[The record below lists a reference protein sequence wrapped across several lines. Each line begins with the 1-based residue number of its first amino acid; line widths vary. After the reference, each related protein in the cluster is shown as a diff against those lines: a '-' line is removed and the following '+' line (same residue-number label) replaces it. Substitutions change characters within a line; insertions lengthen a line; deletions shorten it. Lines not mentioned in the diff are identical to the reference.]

1 MANKILILG
10 ASGFIGNV
18 LYKELLP
25 YFDVYGTYNSSNP
38 EFDNNKIM
46 FQFNVEHDDIN
57 VILNKV
63 KPNFII
69 SSLRGNF
76 KDQFKV
82 HQEVL
87 NFVLES
93 IDCKIIYLSTV
104 NVFDAKGDLPSYE
117 NDSLLAHSDYGKYKV
132 NQEKALLNLPKSKF
146 TILRLPLVL
155 GVNSPR
161 IIQLKEAVKNKADFE
176 VYPNLIIS
184 VTTANK
190 IAQQVHYIINKN
202 LNGIYH
208 LASNDMIHHL
218 DLFEEISDKLEL
230 KNVIF
235 KNIYTS
241 NEDKYLAI
249 LSKHNQLPKNY
260 QITISEII
268 EDCVLKEEIDSL
280 K

>member
-1 MANKILILG
+1 LANKILILG

>member
-25 YFDVYGTYNSSNP
+25 YFDVYGTYRSANP

-46 FQFNVEHDDIN
+46 FQFNVEQDDVN
-57 VILNKV
+57 NILNKV

-69 SSLRGNF
+69 SCLRGGF
-76 KDQFKV
+76 KDQLKV
-82 HQEVL
+82 HKEL
-87 NFVLES
+87 INYVLEH

-104 NVFDAKGDLPSYE
+104 NVFDAKGSHPSYE
-117 NDSLLAHSDYGKYKV
+117 NDHLLANSEYGKYKV
-132 NQEKALLNLPKSKF
+132 NQEKLIYNLPKIKF
-146 TILRLPLVL
+146 TILRLPLVI

-161 IIQLKEAVKNKADFE
+161 IIQLKEASKNKAEFE

-184 VTTANK
+184 ATTANK
-190 IAQQVHYIINKN
+190 IAQQVHYIINQD
-202 LNGIYH
+202 LHGIYH
-208 LASNDMIHHL
+208 LTSNDMIHHME
-218 DLFEEISDKLEL
+218 LFEEISNKLEL
-230 KNVIF
+230 ENVIF
-235 KNIYTS
+235 KKIYTS

-249 LSKHNQLPKNY
+249 LSKYNKLPKNY
-260 QITISEII
+260 QITIPEII
-268 EDCVLKEEIDSL
+268 EDCVLKEAIDSL